1 MLDEMTT
8 AESQKLK
15 DDFRERGYWV
25 LGECVTPEGRAYDIR
40 LPSGVENTIKVLEGD
55 ENV

>member
-1 MLDEMTT
+1 MLEEMTT

-40 LPSGVENTIKVLEGD
+40 LPSGVENTIEVLEGD
-55 ENV
+55 VK